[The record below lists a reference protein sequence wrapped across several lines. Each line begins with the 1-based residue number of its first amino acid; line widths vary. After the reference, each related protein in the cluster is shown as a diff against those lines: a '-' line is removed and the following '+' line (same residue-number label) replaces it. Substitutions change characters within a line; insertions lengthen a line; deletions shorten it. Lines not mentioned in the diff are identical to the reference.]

1 MRRSLMIVWTI
12 VALLLSRALT
22 GWRPLAIA
30 IYASLTTM
38 GAQLAACIDAWSA
51 VSDTLAD
58 LGWLLFASCIL
69 AILMAD
75 LGNGHPERRAATSG

>member
-1 MRRSLMIVWTI
+1 MIVWTI
-12 VALLLSRALT
+12 VALLLSRA
-22 GWRPLAIA
+22 RPLAIA
-30 IYASLTTM
+30 IYASLTTI

>member
-1 MRRSLMIVWTI
+1 M
-12 VALLLSRALT
+12 ASR
-22 GWRPLAIA
+22 AIA
-30 IYASLTTM
+30 IYASSTPI
-38 GAQLAACIDAWSA
+38 GPQLAACIDAWSA